1 MENQN
6 RSRMMTEGAMMV
18 GLAAVLGYLGQM
30 LLTPVLF
37 LYPLPFL
44 VLGYRQGMKTT
55 VIAIMASLG
64 VCSLLFMPIS
74 ALSMTMSMGL
84 PAIVMVWGIH
94 HNRSFGEII
103 IIGGLAALLGFG
115 GAAFLFQ
122 LVSGIDM
129 VEYVTTITDQMQTV
143 IESAVA
149 ANASLDADQAE
160 AMLTQLTAM
169 IQMVKRTLPASLL
182 ITSMLMAYTNMRL
195 MVVILKRI
203 KMPVPNAPEF
213 KLFVLP
219 QNMVFG
225 IFAMYLAGLFLE
237 YRDFFEPGIL
247 TQNILILGMSAFL
260 VQGWAVV
267 IYILG
272 LRTRSKTVVI
282 LIIVTS
288 LLFAAVQYAV
298 LLLGM
303 LDRFLNFRR
312 LPGTGVK
319 GD

>member
-44 VLGYRQGMKTT
+44 VLGYRHGTKAT
-55 VIAIMASLG
+55 VIAILASLG
-64 VCSLLFMPIS
+64 VCSLLFMPIA
-74 ALSMTMSMGL
+74 ALSMTMSLGL
-84 PAIVMVWGIH
+84 PAIAMVWGIH
-94 HNRSFGEII
+94 HSRSFGEII

-115 GAAFLFQ
+115 GAAVLFQ

-129 VEYVTTITDQMQTV
+129 VEYVTALTGEMQSVVETT
-143 IESAVA
+143 VA
-149 ANASLDADQAE
+149 ANSTLDAEQAE
-160 AMLTQLTAM
+160 LMLTQFTAM
-169 IQMVKRTLPASLL
+169 IEMVKRTLPASLL
-182 ITSMLMAYTNMRL
+182 ITSMLIAYVNMRL
-195 MVVILKRI
+195 MVMVLKRI
-203 KMPVPNAPEF
+203 KMAVPDMPQF

-219 QNMVFG
+219 RGMAFG
-225 IFAMYLAGLFLE
+225 ILAMYLAGIFLE
-237 YRDFFEPGIL
+237 YRNFFEPGIL
-247 TQNILILGMSAFL
+247 TQNILILAMAAFL

-272 LRTRSKTVVI
+272 QRTKSKTVIV
-282 LIIVTS
+282 LIIVMS

-298 LLLGM
+298 LILGM
-303 LDRFLNFRR
+303 LDRFFNFRR
-312 LPGTGVK
+312 LPSTGV
-319 GD
+319 

>member
-44 VLGYRQGMKTT
+44 VLGYRQGTKAT
-55 VIAIMASLG
+55 VIAILASLG
-64 VCSLLFMPIS
+64 VCSLLFMPIA
-74 ALSMTMSMGL
+74 ALSMTMSLGL
-84 PAIVMVWGIH
+84 PAIAMVWGIH
-94 HNRSFGEII
+94 HSRSFGEII

-115 GAAFLFQ
+115 GAAVLFQ

-129 VEYVTTITDQMQTV
+129 VEYVTSLTGEMQSVVETT
-143 IESAVA
+143 VA
-149 ANASLDADQAE
+149 ANSTLDAEQADL
-160 AMLTQLTAM
+160 MLTQFTAM
-169 IQMVKRTLPASLL
+169 IEMVKRTLPASLL
-182 ITSMLMAYTNMRL
+182 ITSMLIAYVNMRL
-195 MVVILKRI
+195 MVMILKRI
-203 KMPVPNAPEF
+203 KMAVPDMPQF

-219 QNMVFG
+219 RGMAFG
-225 IFAMYLAGLFLE
+225 ILAMYLAGIFLE
-237 YRDFFEPGIL
+237 YRNFFEPGIL
-247 TQNILILGMSAFL
+247 TQNILILAMAAFL

-272 LRTRSKTVVI
+272 QRTKSKTIVV
-282 LIIVTS
+282 LIIVMS

-298 LLLGM
+298 LMLGM
-303 LDRFLNFRR
+303 LDRFFNFRR
-312 LPGTGVK
+312 LPSTGV
-319 GD
+319 